1 MASVTVVVNNTVKIT
16 RRTFL
21 TTTTTAG
28 VTFAAEPFNRQGN
41 PNLRLSLAAYS
52 FRSFFK
58 FQKNNMREVKAKPMD
73 MFKFIDFCAD
83 HGCDGTELTSYFFRH
98 NVTRDYLIALRR
110 HAFLRGVEISGT
122 AVGNNFSLP
131 KGDAR
136 DAQIAYVKK
145 WIDHAAVLGAPHIRV
160 FAGRETK
167 DVERAEAD
175 KWAIAGLR
183 ECCDYA
189 GKRGIFLGIENHD
202 SIGDAKTLINFL
214 KAVDHPWFGVNLD
227 SGNFRTANPYE
238 DFAASAPYAVN
249 VQLKVEL
256 KVAGKKE
263 EADLKRMAD
272 ILRKANYQGYV
283 VLEYEAAEDPYAVIP
298 TLLKKLRGILA

>member
-1 MASVTVVVNNTVKIT
+1 MASVTVVANNTVKIT

-21 TTTTTAG
+21 TTAATTG
-28 VTFAAEPFNRQGN
+28 VTFATEPFNRQGN

-160 FAGRETK
+160 FAGREAK
-167 DVERAEAD
+167 GVERAEAD

-189 GKRGIFLGIENHD
+189 GKHGIFLGIENHD
-202 SIGDAKTLINFL
+202 SIGDAKSLISFVR
-214 KAVDHPWFGVNLD
+214 AVDHPWFGVNLD

-238 DFAASAPYAVN
+238 DFAAAAPYAVN
-249 VQLKVEL
+249 VQLKVEIR
-256 KVAGKKE
+256 KAGKKVA
-263 EADLKRMAD
+263 ADLPRFISLLK
-272 ILRKANYQGYV
+272 KSKYQGYV
-283 VLEYEAAEDPYAVIP
+283 ALEFEAAENPYQAIP
-298 TLLKKLRGILA
+298 PLLKKLTELIG

>member
-167 DVERAEAD
+167 NVERAEAD

>member
-83 HGCDGTELTSYFFRH
+83 NGCDGTELTSYFFRH

-175 KWAIAGLR
+175 KWAITGLR

>member
-1 MASVTVVVNNTVKIT
+1 MSLS
-16 RRTFL
+16 RRSFL
-21 TTTTTAG
+21 ATSTLGGTAL
-28 VTFAAEPFNRQGN
+28 AADPFGRKGK
-41 PNLRLSLAAYS
+41 PRLRLSLAAYS

-58 FQKNNMREVKAKPMD
+58 FQKNTTREVPKQPMD
-73 MFKFIDFCAD
+73 MFKFIDFCAAN
-83 HGCDGTELTSYFFRH
+83 GCDGAELTSYFFRH

-110 HAFLRGVEISGT
+110 HAFLRGVDISSS

-131 KGDAR
+131 QGEAR

-160 FAGRETK
+160 FAGREPKGVTR
-167 DVERAEAD
+167 DDAD

-202 SIGDAKTLINFL
+202 SIGNAKSLLNFV

-227 SGNFRTANPYE
+227 SGNFRTTNPYE
-238 DFAASAPYAVN
+238 DFAAAAPFAVN

-256 KVAGKKE
+256 KVAGKQVPT
-263 EADLKRMAD
+263 DLKRAAD
-272 ILRKANYQGYV
+272 ILRAANYQGYV
-283 VLEYEAAEDPYAVIP
+283 ALEYEAAANPYTAIP
-298 TLLKKLRGILA
+298 PLLKKLRAIFA

>member
-202 SIGDAKTLINFL
+202 SIGDSKTLINFL

-283 VLEYEAAEDPYAVIP
+283 VLEYEAAEDPYVAIP
-298 TLLKKLRGILA
+298 PLLRKLRGILA

>member
-1 MASVTVVVNNTVKIT
+1 MSLSRRSFLVTSA
-16 RRTFL
+16 L
-21 TTTTTAG
+21 GGTAL
-28 VTFAAEPFNRQGN
+28 AAGPFGRKGK
-41 PNLRLSLAAYS
+41 PRLRLALAAYS

-58 FQKNNMREVKAKPMD
+58 YQKNSTREVAKQPMD
-73 MFKFIDFCAD
+73 LFKFIDFCAA
-83 HGCDGTELTSYFFRH
+83 HGCDGAELTSYFFRH

-110 HAFLRGVEISGT
+110 HAFLRGMEISGT

-136 DAQIAYVKK
+136 DTQIAYVKK

-160 FAGRETK
+160 FAGRVTK
-167 DVERAEAD
+167 GVERAEAD

-189 GKRGIFLGIENHD
+189 GKHGIFLGIENHD
-202 SIGDAKTLINFL
+202 SIGDAKSLVNFL

-227 SGNFRTANPYE
+227 SGNFRTANPYA

-263 EADLKRMAD
+263 PADLKRLAD

-283 VLEYEAAEDPYAVIP
+283 VLEYEAAEDPYAAIP
-298 TLLKKLRGILA
+298 PLLKKLHGLLA

>member
-28 VTFAAEPFNRQGN
+28 VTFAAEPFNRLGN

-167 DVERAEAD
+167 NVERAEAD

>member
-21 TTTTTAG
+21 TTAATTG
-28 VTFAAEPFNRQGN
+28 VTFATEPFNRQGN

-202 SIGDAKTLINFL
+202 SIGDSKTLINFL

-283 VLEYEAAEDPYAVIP
+283 VLEYEAAEDPYVAIP
-298 TLLKKLRGILA
+298 PLLRKLRGILA

>member
-1 MASVTVVVNNTVKIT
+1 MSLS
-16 RRTFL
+16 RRSFL
-21 TTTTTAG
+21 ATSTLGGTAL
-28 VTFAAEPFNRQGN
+28 AADPFGRKGK
-41 PNLRLSLAAYS
+41 PRLRLSLAAYS

-58 FQKNNMREVKAKPMD
+58 FQKNTTREVPKQPMD
-73 MFKFIDFCAD
+73 MFKFIDFCAAN
-83 HGCDGTELTSYFFRH
+83 GCDGAELTSYFFRH

-110 HAFLRGVEISGT
+110 HAFLRGVDISGS

-131 KGDAR
+131 KGKAR

-160 FAGRETK
+160 FAGREPKGVTR
-167 DVERAEAD
+167 DDAD

-189 GKRGIFLGIENHD
+189 SQRGIFLGIENHD
-202 SIGDAKTLINFL
+202 SIGNAKSLLNFV

-227 SGNFRTANPYE
+227 SGNFRTTNPYE
-238 DFAASAPYAVN
+238 DFAAAAPFAVN

-256 KVAGKKE
+256 KVAGKQVPT
-263 EADLKRMAD
+263 DLKRAAD
-272 ILRKANYQGYV
+272 ILRAANYQGYV
-283 VLEYEAAEDPYAVIP
+283 ALEYEAAANPYTAIP
-298 TLLKKLRGILA
+298 PLLKKLRAIFA